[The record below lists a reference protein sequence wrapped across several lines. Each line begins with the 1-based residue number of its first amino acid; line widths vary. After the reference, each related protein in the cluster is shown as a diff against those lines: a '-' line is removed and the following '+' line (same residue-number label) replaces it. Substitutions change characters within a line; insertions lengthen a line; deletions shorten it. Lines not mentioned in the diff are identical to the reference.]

1 MTEAPKGTKQLVMGG
16 VLVGLSLL
24 TVLLSRM
31 LGFELDPFYG
41 AIGILGAGFFLVGAV
56 RTRSGDKRHAARL
69 SADSAAK
76 RHAGS

>member
-31 LGFELDPFYG
+31 LGFELDLFYG
-41 AIGILGAGFFLVGAV
+41 AIGILGAGLFLIGAV
-56 RTRSGDKRHAARL
+56 RKGSGGKRQAARL
-69 SADSAAK
+69 SADSAVK
-76 RHAGS
+76 RPAGS